1 MEKFQLHILGC
12 GSAKPTTRHFPS
24 AQALT
29 LSGRLYLIDCGEGA
43 QLQMQRAHLKY
54 TAVDHIFIS
63 HLHGDHCF
71 GLIGFIS
78 TLALHGRTQDLHVYS
93 PDGLEQMM
101 KEQLAFFVN
110 GMTFEVVF
118 HAVPTDR
125 PTLVMDDGHLR
136 VTTIPLRHRVPT
148 CGYLFEEVPALPH
161 IRRDMID
168 YLGIPHYAI
177 RGIKEGNGWT
187 TEDGRTFTQAQLT
200 TPAAPPRSYAYVSD
214 TAYHPAI
221 AEQLSG
227 VNLLYHEATFAEA
240 DSSRATVTCHSTARQ
255 AAQIAKASAAQRL
268 VIGHFSSRYDDE
280 NILLQEA
287 REVFPQTELAC
298 ELRVFEL

>member
-29 LSGRLYLIDCGEGA
+29 LGGRLYLMDCGEAA
-43 QLQMQRAHLKY
+43 QLQMQHAHLKY

-71 GLIGFIS
+71 GLVGFIS
-78 TLALHGRTQDLHVYS
+78 TLSLHGRTQDLHVYS
-93 PDGLEQMM
+93 PEGLERIL
-101 KEQLAFFVN
+101 KEQLAFFN
-110 GMTFEVVF
+110 DGMTYRVVF

-148 CGYLFEEVPALPH
+148 CGYLFEEVPALPP

-227 VNLLYHEATFAEA
+227 VHLLYHEATFAEA
-240 DSSRATVTCHSTARQ
+240 DSSRAATTCHSTARQ
-255 AAQIAKASAAQRL
+255 AAQIAQAAHAQRL

-280 NILLQEA
+280 TVLLQEA
-287 REVFPQTELAC
+287 REVFPQTELAS
-298 ELRVFEL
+298 ELRVFDI

>member
-136 VTTIPLRHRVPT
+136 VTTIPLRHRGADP
-148 CGYLFEEVPALPH
+148 GQLRRRRG
-161 IRRDMID
+161 RRD
-168 YLGIPHYAI
+168 
-177 RGIKEGNGWT
+177 
-187 TEDGRTFTQAQLT
+187 GRQG
-200 TPAAPPRSYAYVSD
+200 PGP
-214 TAYHPAI
+214 
-221 AEQLSG
+221 G
-227 VNLLYHEATFAEA
+227 
-240 DSSRATVTCHSTARQ
+240 
-255 AAQIAKASAAQRL
+255 
-268 VIGHFSSRYDDE
+268 
-280 NILLQEA
+280 
-287 REVFPQTELAC
+287 
-298 ELRVFEL
+298 

>member
-29 LSGRLYLIDCGEGA
+29 LSGRLYLVDCGEGA

-187 TEDGRTFTQAQLT
+187 TEDGRTFTQAHLP

-221 AEQLSG
+221 AEQLIG
-227 VNLLYHEATFAEA
+227 VNLLYHEAPFAEA

-255 AAQIAKASAAQRL
+255 AAQIAKAAQAQRL
-268 VIGHFSSRYDDE
+268 IIGHFSSRYDDE

-287 REVFPQTELAC
+287 REVFPQTELAS

>member
-187 TEDGRTFTQAQLT
+187 TEDGRRFTQAQLT

-221 AEQLSG
+221 ATQLSG

-240 DSSRATVTCHSTARQ
+240 DSSRATITCHSTARQ
-255 AAQIAKASAAQRL
+255 AAQIAKAAQAQRL
-268 VIGHFSSRYDDE
+268 IIGHFSSRYDDE

-287 REVFPQTELAC
+287 REVFPQTELAS

>member
-29 LSGRLYLIDCGEGA
+29 LGGRLYLMDCGEAA

-71 GLIGFIS
+71 GLVGLIS
-78 TLALHGRTQDLHVYS
+78 TLSLHGRTQDLHVYS
-93 PDGLEQMM
+93 PEGLERIL
-101 KEQLAFFVN
+101 KEQLAFFN
-110 GMTFEVVF
+110 DGMTYRVVF

-200 TPAAPPRSYAYVSD
+200 TPAALPRSYAYVSD

-221 AEQLSG
+221 TEQLRG
-227 VNLLYHEATFAEA
+227 VHLLYHEATFAEA

-255 AAQIAKASAAQRL
+255 AAQIAQAAHAQRL

-280 NILLQEA
+280 TVLLQEA

>member
-1 MEKFQLHILGC
+1 
-12 GSAKPTTRHFPS
+12 
-24 AQALT
+24 
-29 LSGRLYLIDCGEGA
+29 
-43 QLQMQRAHLKY
+43 MQRAHLKY

-200 TPAAPPRSYAYVSD
+200 TPAAPPR
-214 TAYHPAI
+214 HIIPP
-221 AEQLSG
+221 LP
-227 VNLLYHEATFAEA
+227 N
-240 DSSRATVTCHSTARQ
+240 
-255 AAQIAKASAAQRL
+255 
-268 VIGHFSSRYDDE
+268 
-280 NILLQEA
+280 N
-287 REVFPQTELAC
+287 
-298 ELRVFEL
+298 